1 MKICIICVATF
12 VISVVPQ
19 QQEDGYS
26 TFFDLQIGQVIDKN
40 ETTSFGNGN

>member
-1 MKICIICVATF
+1 MNVCIIFVATF

-26 TFFDLQIGQVIDKN
+26 TFWNLQIEQIIDKN
-40 ETTSFGNGN
+40 ETTSLRKGK

>member
-1 MKICIICVATF
+1 MKICIIFVATC

-26 TFFDLQIGQVIDKN
+26 TFWSLQIQPIIDKN
-40 ETTSFGNGN
+40 ETTSLQKGN